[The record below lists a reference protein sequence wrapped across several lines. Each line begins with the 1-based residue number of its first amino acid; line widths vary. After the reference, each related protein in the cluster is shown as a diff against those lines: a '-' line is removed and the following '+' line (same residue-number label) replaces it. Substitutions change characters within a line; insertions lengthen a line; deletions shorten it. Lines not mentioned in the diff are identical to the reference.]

1 MGLQPGAVFNEF
13 TIERLL
19 GSGGMGTVY
28 LAKHPRLRRR
38 VALKVLTDT
47 FTLDPKARLAFDR
60 EANLAAG
67 LDHPNI
73 VPVYDRN
80 AADDP
85 DLWLA
90 MRYVDG
96 GDAAALLSDHPD
108 GLAPERGVRLIDDAA
123 RALDYAHDQGVL
135 HRDVKPA
142 NLLIETDHRHNERA
156 VLTDFGIARTLDD
169 TVTMSGIAASFA
181 YAAPERFTDA
191 PADRRADIYSLGCT
205 LYQLLT
211 GRPPYPRKDQ
221 AAVIGAHLTAPP
233 PAPRALRPELPAEL
247 DAVIATALAKSPAD
261 RYASCTALAEAA
273 TRCLAPADI
282 TVRWGSARPH
292 IFSVGPMLH
301 SPVAEPAPP
310 PPVAPPAHPPSAA
323 TPTPRQPVDAD
334 RAASQSAAEPA
345 SPVPA
350 DDRASRQQVAD
361 RSFPPPAPGSAT
373 SQPVEASALADPT
386 LPRPVGKS
394 MIRPPIADQP
404 GAESHSTAEPTP
416 ALPVAESTPSPTG
429 SEPLPL
435 SPNGESI
442 PALPSVASAAG
453 PASARIASES
463 RIGADR
469 PPHGR
474 RLAIAA
480 GSGILVAAVAAA
492 GVLYAIRETSTTPN
506 TTPTSSAVSQQVTP
520 TTTPPPST
528 TQPAPAP
535 ETTLATA
542 ASPTEQAQPTAP
554 AIQPNTYT
562 PAAPQVV
569 PHSKSY

>member
-1 MGLQPGAVFNEF
+1 MLALQPGAVFNEF

-28 LAKHPRLRRR
+28 LAGHPRLRRR

-47 FTLDPKARLAFDR
+47 FTLDPKARSAFDR

-96 GDAAALLSDHPD
+96 GDAAALLSEHPD
-108 GLAPERGVRLIDDAA
+108 GLAPERGARLIDDAA

-142 NLLIETDHRHNERA
+142 NLLIETDHRQNERA

-181 YAAPERFTDA
+181 YAAPERFTDS

-211 GRPPYPRKDQ
+211 GRPPFPRKDQ

-233 PAPRALRPELPAEL
+233 PAPRALRPELPAEM
-247 DAVIATALAKSPAD
+247 DAVIATALAKSPQD
-261 RYASCTALAEAA
+261 RYPTCTALAEAA
-273 TRCLAPADI
+273 IRCLAPAAV
-282 TVRWGSARPH
+282 TVRWESARP
-292 IFSVGPMLH
+292 VPGP
-301 SPVAEPAPP
+301 
-310 PPVAPPAHPPSAA
+310 
-323 TPTPRQPVDAD
+323 
-334 RAASQSAAEPA
+334 
-345 SPVPA
+345 
-350 DDRASRQQVAD
+350 
-361 RSFPPPAPGSAT
+361 
-373 SQPVEASALADPT
+373 ALAVPT
-386 LPRPVGKS
+386 LAR
-394 MIRPPIADQP
+394 
-404 GAESHSTAEPTP
+404 
-416 ALPVAESTPSPTG
+416 PVAESMPRS
-429 SEPLPL
+429 LP
-435 SPNGESI
+435 PNGEPMSA
-442 PALPSVASAAG
+442 PANIESADV
-453 PASARIASES
+453 RTTT
-463 RIGADR
+463 R
-469 PPHGR
+469 PPAEPSAGAIRSPRYR
-474 RLAIAA
+474 RLALAA
-480 GSGILVAAVAAA
+480 GSGVLVTAIGVA
-492 GVLYAIRETSTTPN
+492 GVAYTLRDNT
-506 TTPTSSAVSQQVTP
+506 TTPTETRSTSAVSQPVTP
-520 TTTPPPST
+520 TTTQPPPTTST
-528 TQPAPAP
+528 A
-535 ETTLATA
+535 ETPLDTA
-542 ASPTEQAQPTAP
+542 ESPTEQAQTTAP
-554 AIQPNTYT
+554 AVQQHTYT

>member
-47 FTLDPKARLAFDR
+47 FTLDPKARFAFDR

-90 MRYVDG
+90 MRYVGG
-96 GDAAALLSDHPD
+96 GDAAALLSEHPD
-108 GLAPERGVRLIDDAA
+108 GLAPERGVRLIDGAA

-181 YAAPERFTDA
+181 YAAPERFTDS

-211 GRPPYPRKDQ
+211 GRPPFPRKDQ

-233 PAPRALRPELPAEL
+233 PAPRALRPELPVEL
-247 DAVIATALAKSPAD
+247 DAVIATALAKSPQD
-261 RYASCTALAEAA
+261 RYATCTALAEAA
-273 TRCLAPADI
+273 TRCLTPAAV
-282 TVRWGSARPH
+282 TVRWESPRSLA
-292 IFSVGPMLH
+292 FSTDPTPQQPAAAPM
-301 SPVAEPAPP
+301 PQ
-310 PPVAPPAHPPSAA
+310 PPVATPTHHAPTGTPTPQPPAAD
-323 TPTPRQPVDAD
+323 PTPRQTVGDPTPSSSAPD
-334 RAASQSAAEPA
+334 RASAQPDAAPA
-345 SPVPA
+345 SPQPDASSASPRPVT
-350 DDRASRQQVAD
+350 DRA
-361 RSFPPPAPGSAT
+361 
-373 SQPVEASALADPT
+373 LAVPT

-394 MIRPPIADQP
+394 TPRP
-404 GAESHSTAEPTP
+404 STAGQPAGDATPPPPTT
-416 ALPVAESTPSPTG
+416 APSPPHPDHAP
-429 SEPLPL
+429 EPPPPTEPGTSDDR
-435 SPNGESI
+435 SPR
-442 PALPSVASAAG
+442 A
-453 PASARIASES
+453 
-463 RIGADR
+463 
-469 PPHGR
+469 R
-474 RLAIAA
+474 RLATAA
-480 GSGILVAAVAAA
+480 GSGVLVAAIGVA
-492 GVLYAIRETSTTPN
+492 GVLYAMRDNPTTPA
-506 TTPTSSAVSQQVTP
+506 TTPTSSPVSQQVTP
-520 TTTPPPST
+520 TTTPAPSATQAVPTPPT
-528 TQPAPAP
+528 V
-535 ETTLATA
+535 ETSLVTA
-542 ASPTEQAQPTAP
+542 DSPTEQAQPTAP
-554 AIQPNTYT
+554 AVQQHTYT
-562 PAAPQVV
+562 PEAPQVL
-569 PHSKSY
+569 PHSKTY

>member
-28 LAKHPRLRRR
+28 LAEHPRLRRR

-47 FTLDPKARLAFDR
+47 FTLDPKARFAFDR

-123 RALDYAHDQGVL
+123 RALDYAHEQGVL

-181 YAAPERFTDA
+181 YAAPERFTDS

-211 GRPPYPRKDQ
+211 GRPPFPRKDQ

-233 PAPRALRPELPAEL
+233 PAPRALRPELPTEM
-247 DAVIATALAKSPAD
+247 DAVIATALAKSPQD
-261 RYASCTALAEAA
+261 RYATCTALAEAA
-273 TRCLAPADI
+273 TRCLAPAAV
-282 TVRWGSARPH
+282 TVRWESSRPLA
-292 IFSVGPMLH
+292 FSTDPTPQPPAAAPM
-301 SPVAEPAPP
+301 PQQ
-310 PPVAPPAHPPSAA
+310 PPVATPTHQAPASAPTPQPPAAD
-323 TPTPRQPVDAD
+323 PTPRQPVADPTPSPSAAD
-334 RAASQSAAEPA
+334 RASVQPDAAPA
-345 SPVPA
+345 SPQPA
-350 DDRASRQQVAD
+350 ASSASPRPVAD
-361 RSFPPPAPGSAT
+361 P
-373 SQPVEASALADPT
+373 ALAVPT
-386 LPRPVGKS
+386 LPRPVG
-394 MIRPPIADQP
+394 
-404 GAESHSTAEPTP
+404 
-416 ALPVAESTPSPTG
+416 ESTPRPSTAGQPAGDVKPPPPTTAPG
-429 SEPLPL
+429 PPHPDHAPEPPH
-435 SPNGESI
+435 PTE
-442 PALPSVASAAG
+442 PS
-453 PASARIASES
+453 
-463 RIGADR
+463 IGADR
-469 PPHGR
+469 SLRAR
-474 RLAIAA
+474 RLTIAA
-480 GSGILVAAVAAA
+480 GSGVLVAAVGVA
-492 GVLYAIRETSTTPN
+492 GVVYTMRDNSTTPA
-506 TTPTSSAVSQQVTP
+506 TKPTSSVVSQQVTP
-520 TTTPPPST
+520 TTTPVPST
-528 TQPAPAP
+528 TQPVLTPP
-535 ETTLATA
+535 TVETSLVTA
-542 ASPTEQAQPTAP
+542 DSPTEQAQPTAP
-554 AIQPNTYT
+554 AGQQHTY
-562 PAAPQVV
+562 PPEAPQVV